1 MPRTQGDVPT
11 SDWHRAADSDRDLLK
26 VATAHALAAGAKPQ
40 SHVFIVAS
48 PRPQVGKTFIARLVT
63 DFLRLDRDDPVAFD
77 LNPGGDAL
85 TDYLPRLAIAADI
98 AAVKGQMAVFDRLIL
113 ADGIAKV
120 VDLGSASFERFFAI
134 MEEISFVKEAAR
146 RAIEP
151 VILFVADPHPL
162 SVETYAD
169 LQRRLPSTVLV
180 PGFNEAIL
188 KGRKIRAQ
196 YPFTRTATVPLQI
209 PTLAPLLRAQL
220 EGARYSFIDVHDHL
234 PLAIPVGLGYE
245 LRAWT
250 RRAFLE
256 FRELEL
262 RLMLEQLRASLR

>member
-1 MPRTQGDVPT
+1 VPT
-11 SDWHRAADSDRDLLK
+11 SDWHSTTADGDRDLLK

-48 PRPQVGKTFIARLVT
+48 PRPQVGKTFVARLVT
-63 DFLRLDRDDPVAFD
+63 DFLRLDRDNPVVFD
-77 LNPGGDAL
+77 LNPGGDGL

-98 AAVKGQMAVFDRLIL
+98 AAVKGQMALFDRLIL

-120 VDLGSASFERFFAI
+120 VDVGSASFERFFAI

-146 RAIEP
+146 RGIEP
-151 VILFVADPHPL
+151 VILYIADPHPL
-162 SVETYAD
+162 TVDAYAD
-169 LQRRLPSTVLV
+169 LQRRLPGTVLAPV
-180 PGFNEAIL
+180 FNEAIL
-188 KGRKIRAQ
+188 KGRKIRPQ

-220 EGARYSFIDVHDHL
+220 EGSRHSFIDVHDH
-234 PLAIPVGLGYE
+234 PPMAIPVGLGYE